1 MSTAT
6 ERLARVSVHIGEQE
20 ISFETGK
27 LAKQADGSVL
37 VRSGDTMVLATAQ
50 GRTDVREGADFF
62 PLTVDVEER
71 MYAAGKIPGGFF
83 KREGR
88 PTERAILTA
97 RMIDRP
103 IRPLWP
109 KGFRNEVQV
118 ICTVLSADMVTGHDI
133 LCINGASAAL
143 MLSPLPFLGPVGAV
157 RIGIVDGQLVVNPS
171 LQAAEE
177 SALDLIVVGTKEGL
191 TMVEAGAEEIPE
203 DTILE
208 ALEVAHREIVKL
220 CEAQEDL
227 RNQAGKPKW
236 LDLDLYAELERDHGH
251 AVWERIQQAGIKDAG
266 AVAEELMV
274 EICGPVTMQSTDD
287 DLTRQ
292 MQVRSALAML
302 LEKQRAAAVEAP
314 VREQFGDELKAL
326 TDAEQ
331 DSKQLKSA
339 KRQLLFDR
347 ILDET
352 QLPFPA
358 GASATDTET
367 GEPVPAVK
375 DSLTRSYVKKACEA
389 IYKDMVRQKI
399 AVEKRRPD
407 GRATEEVRP
416 IEIEVGVNP
425 RAHGSGL
432 FTRGQTQILS
442 SLTLGTAKEGQ
453 RIDDL
458 SLEAERRYMHHY
470 NFPPYSVGE
479 TGFMRGPKRRDIGHG
494 ALAQRALE
502 AVIPSP
508 DDFPY
513 TIRIV
518 SETLE
523 SNGSSSMGSVC
534 GSTLSLMDAGVP
546 IKAPVSGIAMGLV
559 KEGDDYVILTDI
571 QGAEDHLGD
580 MDFKVA
586 GSPNGIT
593 ALQMDI
599 KITGVTQQIMRDAL
613 EQAKRAR
620 AFILEKMLEV
630 IPESRE
636 EIAGHAPRISTIKID
651 QEKIGMVIGK
661 GGETIRGLESDYE
674 VQIDI
679 EEDGTILIYAT
690 DGEKADAAIAAIN
703 ALTREP
709 EVGDTYTGKVVK
721 TTQFG
726 AFVELKKGTDG
737 LLHVSNVGPGR
748 VAHIE
753 DVMSRGAVVDVI
765 VQEVDKA
772 RGRIGLKLI
781 ALHENGGLVQP
792 EELIE
797 RAKNAPPRPPEEER
811 PRRDDRRGGRG
822 GGGRGG
828 PRGPRRDNGGGG
840 DADE

>member
-1 MSTAT
+1 MAIAT
-6 ERLARVSVHIGEQE
+6 ERHATVSVEVGGRE
-20 ISFETGK
+20 ITFETGK
-27 LAKQADGSVL
+27 LAKQADGAVV

-50 GRTDVREGADFF
+50 GRMEAREGADFF

-118 ICTVLSADMVTGHDI
+118 ICTVLSADMVVPHDI

-143 MLSPLPFLGPVGAV
+143 MISPLPFVGPVGAV
-157 RIGIVDGQLVVNPS
+157 RVALVDGELTVNPT
-171 LQAAEE
+171 LQESEENAE
-177 SALDLIVVGTKEGL
+177 LDLIVVGTREAL
-191 TMVEAGAEEIPE
+191 TMVEAGAKQIPE
-203 DTILE
+203 ETILE
-208 ALEVAHREIVKL
+208 ALERAHAEIVKL
-220 CEAQEDL
+220 CDAQEEL
-227 RNQAGKPKW
+227 RARAGKSKW
-236 LDLDLYAELERDHGH
+236 VDATLTEELERDHAEAIRG
-251 AVWERIQQAGIKDAG
+251 RITSDGLREGGTIVD
-266 AVAEELMV
+266 ELLT
-274 EICGPVTMQSTDD
+274 ELCPELTMDSTDD
-287 DLTRQ
+287 DIVRQIQTRA
-292 MQVRSALAML
+292 SLHLL
-302 LEKQRAAAVEAP
+302 LERLRLNAVEGP
-314 VREQFGDELKAL
+314 VRDQFENELKAL
-326 TDAEQ
+326 TEAEQ
-331 DSKQLKSA
+331 DSKELRSA
-339 KRQLLFDR
+339 KRALLFER
-347 ILDET
+347 IIET
-352 QLPFPA
+352 VALPFPVGPVVE
-358 GASATDTET
+358 GAE
-367 GEPVPAVK
+367 GPPAK
-375 DSLTRSYVKKACEA
+375 DSLTKQFVKRAAEA
-389 IYKDMVRQKI
+389 IYKDLVRKKI

-407 GRATEEVRP
+407 GRGSEDIRP
-416 IEIEVGVNP
+416 IEVEVGVSP

-458 SLEAERRYMHHY
+458 SLEQERRFMHHY

-502 AVIPSP
+502 AVIPP
-508 DDFPY
+508 ADEFPY

-546 IKAPVSGIAMGLV
+546 LKAPVSGIAMGLV

-586 GSPNGIT
+586 GTRDGIT

-599 KITGVTQQIMRDAL
+599 KITGVTAEIMRAAL

-620 AFILEKMLEV
+620 EFILDKMIAV

-636 EIAGHAPRISTIKID
+636 ELSTHAPRISTVKINP
-651 QEKIGMVIGK
+651 EYIGMVIGK
-661 GGETIRGLESDYE
+661 GGETIRALEADHE

-690 DGEKADAAIAAIN
+690 DGTKAESAIAAIQS
-703 ALTREP
+703 LTKEP
-709 EVGDTYTGKVVK
+709 EVGDEYRGARVVK

-748 VAHIE
+748 VGHIE
-753 DVMSRGAVVDVI
+753 DVITRGDVLDVL
-765 VQEVDKA
+765 VQEVDKE

-781 ALHENGGLVQP
+781 AKHENGNVVTP

-797 RAKNAPPRPPEEER
+797 RAKNAPPREEREDR
-811 PRRDDRRGGRG
+811 PRRDGDRGRGRGGGRG
-822 GGGRGG
+822 GGGRDRGPRDRG
-828 PRGPRRDNGGGG
+828 PRGDS
-840 DADE
+840 E

>member
-1 MSTAT
+1 MAIAT
-6 ERLARVSVHIGEQE
+6 ERRAEVSVEIGGRE
-20 ISFETGK
+20 ITFETGK
-27 LAKQADGSVL
+27 LAKQADGAVV
-37 VRSGDTMVLATAQ
+37 VRSGETMVLATAQ
-50 GRTDVREGADFF
+50 GRMEAREGADFF

-71 MYAAGKIPGGFF
+71 MRGGRKIPGGFF

-118 ICTVLSADMVTGHDI
+118 ICTVLSADMVTAHDI

-157 RIGIVDGQLVVNPS
+157 RVGLIEGEFVVNPT
-171 LQAAEE
+171 LRE
-177 SALDLIVVGTKEGL
+177 SEDNGELDLIVVGTKEGL
-191 TMVEAGAEEIPE
+191 TMVEAGANEVPEER
-203 DTILE
+203 ILE
-208 ALEVAHREIVKL
+208 ALELAHAEIVKL

-227 RNQAGKPKW
+227 RRQAGKPKW
-236 LDLDLYAELERDHGH
+236 LDLDLLAELERDQAHGI
-251 AVWERIQQAGIKDAG
+251 WERIQQAGIKESG
-266 AVAEELMV
+266 TVVEELLA
-274 EICGPVTMQSTDD
+274 ELAPPITMESTDD
-287 DLTRQ
+287 DIQRQ
-292 MQVRSALAML
+292 MQVKSALALL
-302 LEKQRAAAVEAP
+302 LERQRAVAVEGP

-331 DSKQLKSA
+331 DSKALKSA

-347 ILDET
+347 IVEAVD
-352 QLPFPA
+352 LPFPVG
-358 GASATDTET
+358 GASVDPDS
-367 GEPVPAVK
+367 GEPLPASK
-375 DSLTRSYVKKACEA
+375 ASQTRSQIKKACES
-389 IYKDMVRQKI
+389 IYKDLVRQKI
-399 AVEKRRPD
+399 AVDKRRPD
-407 GRATEEVRP
+407 GRGAEEIRP
-416 IEIEVGVNP
+416 IEVEVGINP

-458 SLEAERRYMHHY
+458 SLEEERRYMHHY

-502 AVIPSP
+502 PVIPTP
-508 DDFPY
+508 DEFPY
-513 TIRIV
+513 TIRAV

-546 IKAPVSGIAMGLV
+546 LKAPVSGIAMGLV

-586 GSPNGIT
+586 GSRDGIT

-599 KITGVTQQIMRDAL
+599 KITGVTQEIMRNAL
-613 EQAKRAR
+613 AQAKQAR
-620 AFILEKMLEV
+620 EFILDRMAET
-630 IPESRE
+630 IPESRTE
-636 EIAGHAPRISTIKID
+636 LPQHAPRISTVKID
-651 QEKIGMVIGK
+651 PEKIGMVIGK
-661 GGETIRGLESDYE
+661 GGETIRSLEADYE

-690 DGEKADAAIAAIN
+690 DGEKAAAAISAVEGI
-703 ALTREP
+703 TKEP
-709 EVGDTYTGKVVK
+709 EVGDTYTGRVVK
-721 TTQFG
+721 TTEFG

-753 DVMSRGAVVDVI
+753 DVISRGDTLDVI
-765 VQEVDKA
+765 VQEVDKD
-772 RGRIGLKLI
+772 RGRIGLKLV
-781 ALHENGGLVQP
+781 AKHEDDKLVQP

-797 RAKNAPPRPPEEER
+797 RAKDAPPREREER
-811 PRRDDRRGGRG
+811 PPRRDGDRGR
-822 GGGRGG
+822 GGRGG
-828 PRGPRRDNGGGG
+828 PRGRGG
-840 DADE
+840 

>member
-1 MSTAT
+1 MSITT
-6 ERLARVSVHIGEQE
+6 EQRALVSVQVGEQE

-27 LAKQADGSVL
+27 LAKQADGAVV
-37 VRSGDTMVLATAQ
+37 VRSGETVVLATAQ
-50 GRTDVREGADFF
+50 GRMETREGADFF

-118 ICTVLSADMVTGHDI
+118 ICTVLSADLVSAHDI

-143 MLSPLPFLGPVGAV
+143 MISPLPFLGPVGAV
-157 RIGIVDGQLVVNPS
+157 RIGRIDGSLVVNPTLREVEDDS
-171 LQAAEE
+171 T
-177 SALDLIVVGTKEGL
+177 LDLIVVGTKEAL
-191 TMVEAGAEEIPE
+191 TMVEAGADQVPEE
-203 DTILE
+203 TILE
-208 ALEVAHREIVKL
+208 AFELAHGEIVKL

-227 RNQAGKPKW
+227 RRQAGKAKW
-236 LDLDLYAELERDHGH
+236 LDTELTAEIERDHGH
-251 AVWERIQQAGIKDAG
+251 IVWQKIQEVGLKDAG
-266 AVAEELMV
+266 PVVEQLLGELCPPLSM
-274 EICGPVTMQSTDD
+274 ESTDD
-287 DLTRQ
+287 DITRQ
-292 MQVRSALAML
+292 VQVRAALHAL
-302 LEKQRAAAVEAP
+302 LEKQRSVAVEGPA
-314 VREQFGDELKAL
+314 REQFGDDLRAL

-331 DSKQLKSA
+331 DSKQLKAA
-339 KRQLLFDR
+339 KRQLLFDKIVEEVR
-347 ILDET
+347 
-352 QLPFPA
+352 LPFPVGPA
-358 GASATDTET
+358 PAE
-367 GEPVPAVK
+367 GEEPVK
-375 DSLTRSYVKKACEA
+375 DSVTRSYVKKACES
-389 IYKDMVRQKI
+389 IYKDLVRKKI

-407 GRATEEVRP
+407 GRGTEEIRP

-425 RAHGSGL
+425 RSHGSGL
-432 FTRGQTQILS
+432 FTRGQTQILT

-458 SLEAERRYMHHY
+458 SLEEERRYMHHY

-502 AVIPSP
+502 AVIPGP
-508 DDFPY
+508 DVFPY
-513 TIRIV
+513 TIRLV

-534 GSTLSLMDAGVP
+534 GSTLALMDAGVP
-546 IKAPVSGIAMGLV
+546 ISAPVSGIAMGLV

-586 GSPNGIT
+586 GSTEGIT

-599 KITGVTQQIMRDAL
+599 KITGVTQQVMRDAL

-620 AFILEKMLEV
+620 EFILDKMLAV
-630 IPESRE
+630 IPEARTELASN
-636 EIAGHAPRISTIKID
+636 APRITSIKID

-690 DGEKADAAIAAIN
+690 EGTKAEAAIAAIQ
-703 ALTREP
+703 ALTKEP
-709 EVGDTYTGKVVK
+709 EVGDTYTGKIVK

-748 VAHIE
+748 VGHIE
-753 DVMSRGAVVDVI
+753 DVMARGDVVDVL

-781 ALHENGGLVQP
+781 AKHENGDLVQP

-811 PRRDDRRGGRG
+811 PRRDRDRGRGGRG
-822 GGGRGG
+822 GG
-828 PRGPRRDNGGGG
+828 RRNGG
-840 DADE
+840 DH